1 MKTVCTRFAPSP
13 TGFLHLGGART
24 ALFSWLY
31 ARRHNGHFVLRIE
44 DTDLERSFSEATKDI
59 KAALQWMGLSWDS
72 GPFYQSRRLD
82 RYREAIERLL
92 FTGHAYPCY
101 CTSEELAKSRAEQI
115 KNKQKLRYDGR
126 CRERKQPRSG
136 AQAAIRFKN
145 PEHGS
150 VSFEDQVFG
159 KITIHNSEL
168 DDWIVQR
175 ANGMPTYNFCVVVDD
190 ADMAIS
196 HVIRG
201 EDHINNVPKQINL
214 LTALEMPVPIYA
226 HVPTVLDE
234 NGNPLS
240 KRSGARSITS
250 YRQEGYLPEA
260 LLNYLVRV
268 GWSAEDKEIFSLAEM
283 IELFNFA
290 SVNPAPARLNHK
302 KLDSLN
308 RHYLTA
314 AQPDALT
321 AAFAA
326 QVRAEGMD
334 PASGEDLKS
343 IAFFMVKRCATLREM
358 AKKSMYF
365 FVEELDYA
373 ALEVDMQ
380 QLREAVP
387 RLVGVRDM
395 LAGLAEWSSDEVAQ
409 GLKNFCSENGVTM
422 NSIGP
427 PLRTALTAG
436 LPAPGIKDVVALL
449 GKNRCLARLDSVIKG
464 SLKQAVNLTKI

>member
-1 MKTVCTRFAPSP
+1 MQTVCTRFAPSP

-31 ARRHNGHFVLRIE
+31 ARRHNGHFVLRFE
-44 DTDLERSFSEATKDI
+44 DTDLERSFSEATEDI
-59 KAALQWMGLSWDS
+59 MAALQWLGLSWDS
-72 GPFYQSRRLD
+72 GPFYQSQRLD
-82 RYREAIERLL
+82 RYREAIEQLL
-92 FTGHAYPCY
+92 STGHAYHCY
-101 CTSEELAKSRAEQI
+101 CSSEELAKSRAEQI

-136 AQAAIRFKN
+136 AQAAIRFKS

-159 KITIHNSEL
+159 KITIRNSEL
-168 DDWIVQR
+168 DDWVIQR

-190 ADMAIS
+190 ADMAVS

-201 EDHINNVPKQINL
+201 DDHINNVPKQINL
-214 LTALEMPVPIYA
+214 LKALEMPVPIYA

-234 NGNPLS
+234 SGNPLS
-240 KRSGARSITS
+240 KRSGARSVMS
-250 YRQEGYLPEA
+250 YRQDGYLPQA

-283 IELFNFA
+283 IERFNFA

-308 RHYLTA
+308 RHYLSSVQA
-314 AQPDALT
+314 DDLV

-334 PASGEDLKS
+334 PASGNDLKS
-343 IAFFMVKRCATLREM
+343 IASFMAKRCATLGEM

-373 ALEVDMQ
+373 ALEVDLQ
-380 QLREAVP
+380 PLREAVP
-387 RLVGVRDM
+387 HLVKVQDM
-395 LAGLAEWSSDEVAQ
+395 LAGLAEFSSDGVALA
-409 GLKNFCSENGVTM
+409 LKRFCSENGVTM
-422 NSIGP
+422 GSIGP
-427 PLRTALTAG
+427 PLRTVLTAG

-449 GKNRCLARLDSVIKG
+449 GKERCLVRLDSA
-464 SLKQAVNLTKI
+464 LKQIKESSPG